1 MKTEVPVQL
10 NSIVRRIT
18 ASNSSVFT
26 GPGTNTY
33 LIGNNDVS
41 IIDPGPDIIEHIK
54 AIESSSKNINRIL
67 LTHTHPDHSPGAT
80 LLQKRLNIPIYG
92 LATDSSLE
100 KDEIVNF
107 ESYFS
112 DGDLITTEEYRI
124 EIIHTPGH
132 ASNHLCYLLQ
142 QEQILF
148 TGDHIMEGSTVVIA
162 PPDGNMSDYINSLIK
177 IKNYDVSQIAP
188 GHGEVIT
195 NPSEIIDWT
204 IEHRL
209 EREAKVIKSIER
221 FGVCKLQELLKEVYS
236 DVDPRL
242 HPIAEWSLNAHLE
255 RLIDLGKVVV
265 DNHEY
270 SANK

>member
-1 MKTEVPVQL
+1 MKTEVPVQI

-18 ASNSSVFT
+18 ASNSSIFT

-54 AIESSSKNINRIL
+54 VIESSSKNINRIL

-92 LATDSSLE
+92 LATVSSIE
-100 KDEIVNF
+100 KDEIIDF
-107 ESYFS
+107 ESFFS
-112 DGDLITTEEYRI
+112 DGDLIITDEYRI

-162 PPDGNMSDYINSLIK
+162 PPDGNMSDYINSLMK
-177 IKNYDVSQIAP
+177 IKNYDISQIAP
-188 GHGEVIT
+188 GHGEIIS
-195 NPSEIIDWT
+195 NPDEIIDWT
-204 IEHRL
+204 IDHRL
-209 EREAKVIKSIER
+209 KRESKVFKSIER
-221 FGVCKLQELLKEVYS
+221 FGICKLQELLKEVYS
-236 DVDPRL
+236 DVDQRL

-270 SANK
+270 SVNK